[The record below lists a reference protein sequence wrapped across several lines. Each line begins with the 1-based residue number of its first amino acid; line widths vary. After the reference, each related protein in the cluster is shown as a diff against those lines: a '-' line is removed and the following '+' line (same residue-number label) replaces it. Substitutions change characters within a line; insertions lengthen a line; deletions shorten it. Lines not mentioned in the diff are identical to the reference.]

1 MKKVKK
7 ASDSVHTPRDQSVVA
22 PITCLGEMIGKER
35 IKNAFQIK
43 QASQITC
50 SNQRNDSQ
58 ANTIKLIPELR
69 SQLEQ
74 RRARVTPQAAKL

>member
-22 PITCLGEMIGKER
+22 PIARLGEMIGKER

-43 QASQITC
+43 QASKAIT
-50 SNQRNDSQ
+50 SNERNDSK
-58 ANTIKLIPELR
+58 ANTFKLIPELR

>member
-22 PITCLGEMIGKER
+22 PITWLGEMIGKER

-43 QASQITC
+43 QASRVTS
-50 SNQRNDSQ
+50 SNQRNDS
-58 ANTIKLIPELR
+58 
-69 SQLEQ
+69 
-74 RRARVTPQAAKL
+74 